1 MIRKFMFLF
10 VALTFV
16 FGLTVSSGLAVDVDK
31 LKYPDLNK
39 LEVPEVEKIT
49 LDNGMRIYLLIDKSM
64 PVFEGSARI
73 NCGAYLEPADKVG
86 LASICGAVLRT
97 GGTSKWTG
105 DEIDEELEA
114 IGGSVET
121 YIGNTSAGANVNV
134 LSEYTDL
141 GLEVLAEI
149 LRRPVFDQ
157 DKIDLAKVQ
166 ERSGI
171 SRRNDDPMQI
181 SLREYRKVI
190 YGAESPFAR
199 HVEYKTIN
207 AVEREDLVV
216 FHAKYFKPQ
225 NVQLAFWGDFDRDA
239 LIEKIRAN
247 FGDWVKDGDPVPP
260 LPEVDYKFNNEVF
273 YVNKD
278 DVNQTNIVMGHIGG
292 RTTDEDYPARIV
304 MNNIFGGSF
313 GSRMF
318 NHVRSKEGLAYA
330 TFGVYTANISY
341 PGVFYAFASTK
352 SETTAKAIREI
363 IHVIK
368 DMQTNPPTEDEMK
381 AGKDGYLNSFV
392 FNFDSKREVVNRLMT
407 YDFYGLPE
415 DFIFQEKEKVEKVT
429 PEDVITAAKE
439 NLRPD
444 ALNILVV
451 GKGEDFEMPLD
462 QLGLGNVTD
471 VDITIPTGEEE
482 LELEVNDETL
492 AKGKEILDKSVV
504 AMGGVD
510 AFNNI
515 KTVKKSTTLI
525 LSMNGQEMPMQQ
537 ESFVSF
543 PDKSK
548 SVVSIMGM
556 TMYFIRD
563 GNAGWQTNMATQ
575 QIEPMTEQQLM
586 DNDEDKNKNTLR
598 LLMATDDPYY
608 KAVFSGTGNVGGTEV
623 DLVVILDESGEKMCT
638 FGFDKANNMLHS
650 KTYWGQTPGGEGT
663 IEEIISDYREVSGVK
678 IPFNTLGTM
687 DGQKVSEEKISEY
700 LINAELPADAFA
712 VPEG

>member
-1 MIRKFMFLF
+1 MIRKIMFMLI
-10 VALTFV
+10 ALTFV
-16 FGLTVSSGLAVDVDK
+16 FGLTVSSGLAQDVDK
-31 LKYPDLNK
+31 LKYPELNK
-39 LEVPEVEKIT
+39 LAVPQVEKIT
-49 LDNGMRIYLLIDKSM
+49 LDNGLRIYLLPDKSL
-64 PVFEGSARI
+64 PVFESSARI
-73 NCGAYLEPADKVG
+73 NCGGYLEPLDKIG

-105 DEIDEELEA
+105 DEIDEALEA

-121 YIGNTSAGANVNV
+121 FISATSGGANVNV
-134 LSEYTDL
+134 LSDYTDL
-141 GLEVLAEI
+141 GLEVLAEV

-181 SLREYRKVI
+181 ALREYRKVI

-199 HVEYKTIN
+199 HTEYKTIN
-207 AVEREDLVV
+207 AIERQDLVV

-225 NVQLAFWGDFDRDA
+225 NVQLAFWGDFDREA
-239 LIEKIRAN
+239 LIEKVKKY
-247 FGDWVKDGDPVPP
+247 FGDWVNDGDPVPP
-260 LPEVDYKFNNEVF
+260 LPNVDYKFNNEVF
-273 YVNKD
+273 YVNKA
-278 DVNQTNIVMGHIGG
+278 DVNQTNILMGHIGG
-292 RTTDEDYPARIV
+292 LTTDPDYPARIV

-318 NHVRSKEGLAYA
+318 NQVRSKEGLAYA

-341 PGVFYAFASTK
+341 PGIFYAFASTK

-363 IHVIK
+363 IKVIK
-368 DMQTNPPTEDEMK
+368 DMQTNPPTEDEME

-392 FNFDSKREVVNRLMT
+392 FNFDSKREIVNRLMT

-415 DFIFQEKEKVEKVT
+415 DFLAQEKEKVEKVT
-429 PEDVITAAKE
+429 PEDVLTAAKN

-444 ALNILVV
+444 ALNIVVV
-451 GKGEDFEMPLD
+451 GKGEDFEIPLN

-482 LELEVNDETL
+482 SSLEINDEII
-492 AKGKEILDKSVV
+492 AKGTDVLNKAVA

-510 AFNNI
+510 AFNKI
-515 KTVKKSTTLI
+515 KSVSKKTTLI
-525 LSMNGQEMPMQQ
+525 LSMGGREMPMQQ
-537 ESFVSF
+537 ESYVAF

-548 SVVSIMGM
+548 SIVSIMGM
-556 TMYFIRD
+556 TMYSIRN

-575 QIEPMTEQQLM
+575 QIDPMTEEQLM
-586 DNDEDKNKNTLR
+586 EDDEDQNRNTLR
-598 LLMATDDPYY
+598 LLMASDDPYY
-608 KAVFSGTGNVGGTEV
+608 KAVYNGTGTIGGTEV
-623 DLVVILDESGEKMCT
+623 DIVIILDKNNKKMCT
-638 FGFDKANNMLHS
+638 LGFNKTTNMLHS
-650 KTYWGQTPGGEGT
+650 KSYWGQTPGGEGT
-663 IEEIISDYREVSGVK
+663 IEEIISDFRDVDGVK
-678 IPFNTLGTM
+678 IPFNTVSSM

-700 LINAELPADAFA
+700 LINVELPADAFS

>member
-1 MIRKFMFLF
+1 MIRKFMFLL
-10 VALTFV
+10 VALAFV
-16 FGLTVSSGLAVDVDK
+16 FGLTVSSGLAKDIDK

-39 LEVPEVEKIT
+39 MEIPEVEKVT
-49 LDNGMRIYLLIDKSM
+49 LYNGMRIYLLVDKSL
-64 PVFEGSARI
+64 PVFHGSARI

-86 LASICGAVLRT
+86 LASICGTVLRT

-134 LSEYTDL
+134 LSDYTDL

-166 ERSGI
+166 EKSGI

-181 SLREYRKVI
+181 AIREYRKVI

-225 NVQLAFWGDFDRDA
+225 NVQLAFWGDFDKDA
-239 LIEKIRAN
+239 LIEKIN
-247 FGDWVKDGDPVPP
+247 KYYGDWVNDGDPVPP

-273 YVNKD
+273 YVNKA
-278 DVNQTNIVMGHIGG
+278 DVNQTNIIMGHIGG

-352 SETTAKAIREI
+352 SETTAKCIREI
-363 IHVIK
+363 IYVIK
-368 DMQTNPPTEDEMK
+368 EMQTVAPDENEMK
-381 AGKDGYLNSFV
+381 SGKDGYLNSFV

-415 DFIFQEKEKVEKVT
+415 NFLFLEKEKVEKVT
-429 PEDVITAAKE
+429 PEDVLMAAKN

-451 GKGEDFEMPLD
+451 GKGEDFEMPLN

-471 VDITIPTGEEE
+471 LDITIPTGEEE
-482 LELEVNDETL
+482 SDVTINDETL
-492 AKGKEILDKSVV
+492 AKGKEILDKAVV

-510 AFNNI
+510 AYNNI
-515 KTVKKSTTLI
+515 KNVKKKTTLT
-525 LSMNGQEMPMQQ
+525 LSIGGQEMAMQQ
-537 ESFVSF
+537 ESYVAF

-548 SVVSIMGM
+548 SIVNFMGM
-556 TMYFIRD
+556 KMYSIRD
-563 GNAGWQTNMATQ
+563 SNAGWQTNMATQ
-575 QIEPMTEQQLM
+575 QIEAMTEEQLM
-586 DNDEDKNKNTLR
+586 DNDKEKKRNTLR
-598 LLMATDDPYY
+598 LLMATDETYY
-608 KAVFSGTGNVGGTEV
+608 KSVYNGSATVNGTEV
-623 DLVVILDESGEKMCT
+623 ELVVILDENNETMCT
-638 FGFDKANNMLHS
+638 FGFDKTTDMLHS
-650 KTYWGQTPGGEGT
+650 KSYWGQTPAGEGT
-663 IEEIISDYREVSGVK
+663 IEEIISDYRDVNGVK
-678 IPFNTLGTM
+678 IPFNTISSM

-700 LINAELPADAFA
+700 IINVDLPADAFA

>member
-16 FGLTVSSGLAVDVDK
+16 FGLTVSSGLAQDVDK

-39 LEVPEVEKIT
+39 LEIPEVEKIT
-49 LDNGMRIYLLIDKSM
+49 LDNGMRIYLLADKSL
-64 PVFEGSARI
+64 PVFYGSARI
-73 NCGAYLEPADKVG
+73 NCGAYLEPLDKVG
-86 LASICGAVLRT
+86 LASVCGTVLRT

-121 YIGNTSAGANVNV
+121 YISNTSGGANVNV
-134 LSEYTDL
+134 LSDYTDL

-166 ERSGI
+166 EKSGI

-181 SLREYRKVI
+181 ALREYRKVI

-199 HVEYKTIN
+199 HTEYKTIN
-207 AVEREDLVV
+207 AIERDDLVV
-216 FHAKYFKPQ
+216 FHAKYYKPQ
-225 NVQLAFWGDFDRDA
+225 NVQLAFWGDFDKDA
-239 LIEKIRAN
+239 LVEKIN
-247 FGDWVKDGDPVPP
+247 NYFGDWVSDGDPVPP

-273 YVNKD
+273 YVNKG
-278 DVNQTNIVMGHIGG
+278 DVNQSNILMGHIGG

-352 SETTAKAIREI
+352 SETTAKAIKEI
-363 IHVIK
+363 IYVIK

-381 AGKDGYLNSFV
+381 SGKDGYLNSFV
-392 FNFDSKREVVNRLMT
+392 FNFDSKREVVNRLMS
-407 YDFYGLPE
+407 YDFYGLPD
-415 DFIFQEKEKVEKVT
+415 DFLFLEKEKVEKVT
-429 PEDVITAAKE
+429 PEDVITAAKN

-444 ALNILVV
+444 ALNIVVV
-451 GKGEDFEMPLD
+451 GKGEDFEMPLN

-471 VDITIPTGEEE
+471 VDIEIPTGEEE
-482 LELEVNDETL
+482 SDLDINDETI
-492 AKGKEILDKSVV
+492 AKGSEILNKAIT

-510 AFNNI
+510 AFNKI
-515 KTVKKSTTLI
+515 KNVKKKTTLTI
-525 LSMNGQEMPMQQ
+525 SMGGQEMAMQQ
-537 ESFVSF
+537 DSYVEF

-548 SVVSIMGM
+548 SIVSIMGM

-575 QIEPMTEQQLM
+575 QLDPMTEEQLM
-586 DNDEDKNKNTLR
+586 ENDKDKKRNTLR
-598 LLMATDDPYY
+598 IFMATDDPYY
-608 KAVFSGTGNVGGTEV
+608 KAVFAGSDLTKGVEV
-623 DLVVILDESGEKMCT
+623 DLVAILDENNEKICT
-638 FGFDKANNMLHS
+638 FGFDKSNSMPFIKS
-650 KTYWGQTPGGEGT
+650 FWGQTAGGEGT
-663 IEEIISDYREVSGVK
+663 VIETISDYRDVSGVK
-678 IPFNTLGTM
+678 IPFNILSNM

-700 LINAELPADAFA
+700 FINAELPADAFA